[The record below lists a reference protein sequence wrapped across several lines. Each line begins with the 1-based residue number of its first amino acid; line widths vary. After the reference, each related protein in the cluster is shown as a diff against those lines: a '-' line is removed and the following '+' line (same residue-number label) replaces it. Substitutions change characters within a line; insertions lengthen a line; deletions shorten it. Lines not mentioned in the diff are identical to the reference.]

1 MATGFFE
8 ITPAA
13 ESLLFELAGTPPGGT
28 TLLVVPRGMPLLG
41 GASPNLRCIEID
53 PGHPELNWQAPAEPC
68 QGAVIIPPFGV
79 EVRAAPRTAAE
90 FGIRRWSAEEYL
102 IEQVWQHLAPGS
114 RLVSFVS
121 TGLLSITQ
129 REEAR
134 RLLLAR
140 GLRLV
145 AHLPNEV
152 LWRAE
157 HAANTHM
164 VLLVRDAEPAEFVT
178 MIDLLDAEELPDAAD
193 LLSAMNNEPA
203 PDLGTTPVRVQ
214 VRDLAGNTRLDPAFY
229 EPAYLSL
236 RAPAGYAEHAL
247 GDIAA
252 GIISGVRMDAALRR
266 TEPGPGDIPYVQV
279 RHMQSDRLEDND
291 PFWIS
296 QAAIGPHRPKLAL
309 PNDILVS
316 TGGTIGKVVLVGPGH
331 VEGVLFDTS
340 VRRVRLQDPAKAP
353 AVAEFL
359 RSDLGQM
366 QFRRLTTGT
375 IISHLTSAH
384 LAQLRVF
391 LPEAVPAAPPPGQAL
406 PPAPETPPA
415 TPEPLPE
422 LSPTQVYLNTLEG
435 ELQAILRQLSDGERP
450 GWKEAIAEKL
460 RRLAGDL
467 VPPSLS
473 ERVRREFPAP
483 LAIAYRRFQMATHNP
498 YEQLDRM
505 INLVEA
511 CVYFV
516 FHVLVADYSK
526 ADWRPR
532 FPLPKPAAEA
542 IKPRAGFEHRIQFI
556 RTLTELVR
564 TNRLD
569 LFVPRLVDC
578 KVDQFA
584 DFFRVSLRNPVAHS
598 APGSEAYVAR
608 LVQSHVPKL
617 EEMLGELAF
626 LADYTMC
633 RVRSHYYQRGR
644 WHYQCEVYKGEEYDV
659 NLQETLLET
668 GPSNHLIA
676 AERDH
681 LVLLSAEY
689 EALDLWPYYQL
700 HYSDATCRE
709 SHLCY
714 VKHFTASDKKL
725 HGESVRSGIEL
736 ELPGFDDYHRS
747 ANAATSGV

>member
-1 MATGFFE
+1 MTTGFFE

-13 ESLLFELAGTPPGGT
+13 ESLLFDLVGTPPDGT
-28 TLLVVPRGMPLLG
+28 TLLVVPRGMSLLG
-41 GASPNLRCIEID
+41 GAIPNLRRIEID
-53 PGHPELNWQAPAEPC
+53 PGHPELNWQTPAEPC
-68 QGAVIIPPFGV
+68 HGAIIIPPFNV
-79 EVRAAPRTAAE
+79 EVRSAPQTAVE
-90 FGIRRWSAEEYL
+90 FGIRRSEEYL
-102 IEQVWQHLAPGS
+102 IERAWQSLAPGS
-114 RLVSFVS
+114 RLVSFAS
-121 TGLLSITQ
+121 TGLLSLTQ
-129 REEAR
+129 RQEAR
-134 RLLLAR
+134 QLLLAR

-145 AHLPNEV
+145 VQLPNEAI
-152 LWRAE
+152 WRTE
-157 HAANTHM
+157 HAANTQM
-164 VLLVRDAEPAEFVT
+164 VLLVRDAGPTEIIT
-178 MIDLLDAEELPDAAD
+178 MIDLLDAEELPEAAD
-193 LLSAMNNEPA
+193 LLAAMSGEPA
-203 PDLGTTPVRVQ
+203 PDLGAMPVRVQ
-214 VRDLAGNTRLDPAFY
+214 VRDLAGDHRLDPAFY

-236 RAPAGYAEHAL
+236 RAPPGYTEHAL
-247 GDIAA
+247 GDIAVS
-252 GIISGVRMDAALRR
+252 IISGVRMDATLRR

-279 RHMQSDRLEDND
+279 RHMHSDHIEDNA

-296 QAAIGPHRPKLAL
+296 QAALGPHGPKLAL
-309 PNDILVS
+309 SNDILVS
-316 TGGTIGKVVLVGPGH
+316 TGGTIGKVVLIGSGH
-331 VEGVLFDTS
+331 DQGVLYDTS

-375 IISHLTSAH
+375 VIAHLTSAH

-391 LPEAVPAAPPPGQAL
+391 LPEAVPAAPPPGQTSPQQPAS
-406 PPAPETPPA
+406 PPSI
-415 TPEPLPE
+415 PEPPPD

-435 ELQAILRQLSDGERP
+435 ELHAILRQVSDGERP

-542 IKPRAGFEHRIQFI
+542 VKPRASFEHRIQFI
-556 RTLTELVR
+556 RTLTEIVR

-569 LFVPRLVDC
+569 LFVPRLADC

-608 LVQSHVPKL
+608 LVQSHVQKL
-617 EEMLGELAF
+617 EEMLGELEI
-626 LADYTMC
+626 LANYTMC

-668 GPSNHLIA
+668 GSSNHLIA

-714 VKHFTASDKKL
+714 VKHFTANDRKL

-736 ELPGFDDYHRS
+736 ELAGFDDYFRS
-747 ANAATSGV
+747 ANAANPSA